1 VTSGQTGS
9 RDSVTQTVMVR
20 GGLGAASTRRA
31 TGEWRRRRSL
41 ARCRILLTL
50 YGDDSGGNAREI
62 ATVIMHPNGAEEIA
76 NQLLH
81 AQLRAQE
88 S

>member
-1 VTSGQTGS
+1 MDIEVIEKDAVVLTRYQIYL
-9 RDSVTQTVMVR
+9 TQAHD
-20 GGLGAASTRRA
+20 G
-31 TGEWRRRRSL
+31 
-41 ARCRILLTL
+41 ILLTL
-50 YGDDSGGNAREI
+50 YCDDSAGNAREI
-62 ATVIMHPNGAEEIA
+62 ATVVMHPNGAEEIA